1 MKILHV
7 LYQSLPNTAG
17 SSIRS
22 RDIIVSQ
29 LRAGITPIVITSPFQ
44 EPLNSE
50 SIKEE
55 IEGIVYYRTTSN
67 SKKEIVKEELT
78 SFFTQLK
85 KLVRIFSFSY
95 LVYKIAKKENVD
107 LIHAHAM
114 FFCAFAAKISS
125 VFLSVPMIYEVRSLW
140 EERYKNMGLFTKF
153 IFEIVTLVESFA
165 MYCSDYIIVIN
176 KNLEDNIKARYLL
189 KNKKI
194 DIVSN
199 AVDVEKIKIINAPK
213 RKTIF
218 SYIGTLSP
226 VEGLDLLIKV
236 FNQLHADGLTNKLI
250 FYGDGIERKNLELLA
265 LNNPLIQFKGSFLP
279 SQVSQVYS
287 NVDIVVNPR
296 ISNLLTNSVT
306 PLKPLEAMAYR
317 KLVIASDVGGMHELI
332 KNEKTGFLF
341 KAESE
346 SALKKIIIDVLKNK
360 KINVVID
367 NAYNEILE
375 NRNWQINSL
384 KYTKIYNDLINE
396 K

>member
-1 MKILHV
+1 M
-7 LYQSLPNTAG
+7 A
-17 SSIRS
+17 
-22 RDIIVSQ
+22 
-29 LRAGITPIVITSPFQ
+29 
-44 EPLNSE
+44 
-50 SIKEE
+50 
-55 IEGIVYYRTTSN
+55 
-67 SKKEIVKEELT
+67 
-78 SFFTQLK
+78 
-85 KLVRIFSFSY
+85 
-95 LVYKIAKKENVD
+95 
-107 LIHAHAM
+107 
-114 FFCAFAAKISS
+114 
-125 VFLSVPMIYEVRSLW
+125 YEVRSLW
-140 EERYKNMGLFTKF
+140 EERYKRKN
-153 IFEIVTLVESFA
+153 IFKHVIFSIITYLETFS
-165 MYCSDYIIVIN
+165 MYYSDRIIVIN
-176 KNLEDNIKARYLL
+176 NALKDNISERYLL
-189 KNKKI
+189 KNKI
-194 DIVSN
+194 ISIVPNGVDVSN
-199 AVDVEKIKIINAPK
+199 IKIIEKKNK
-213 RKTIF
+213 DLVF
-218 SYIGTLSP
+218 GYIGTLSP
-226 VEGLDLLIKV
+226 LEGLDLLIKV

-375 NRNWQINSL
+375 NRNWQLNSL

>member
-1 MKILHV
+1 MKVLHV

-22 RDIIVSQ
+22 RDIICSQ
-29 LRAGITPIVITSPFQ
+29 LKAGLTPIVITSPFQ
-44 EPLNSE
+44 VPFKKGCK
-50 SIKEE
+50 KE
-55 IEGIVYYRTTSN
+55 IIDNVTYYRTFSN
-67 SKKEIVKEELT
+67 SKDEIISEEKSNIFVQIKKVFRLI
-78 SFFTQLK
+78 SFT
-85 KLVRIFSFSY
+85 Y
-95 LVYKIAKKENVD
+95 DVYSISKRENIDV
-107 LIHAHAM
+107 IHAHAM
-114 FFCAFAAKISS
+114 FFCAISAKLTSLLLKIPF
-125 VFLSVPMIYEVRSLW
+125 VYEVRSLW
-140 EERYKNMGLFTKF
+140 EERYKNYNLFSKI
-153 IFEIVTLVESFA
+153 IFSFATILESFS
-165 MYCSDYIIVIN
+165 MWFSDGLIVIN
-176 KNLEDNIKARYLL
+176 SALKDNISKRYIL
-189 KNKKI
+189 KNKI
-194 DIVSN
+194 ISIVPN
-199 AVDVEKIKIINAPK
+199 AVDISNIKIIEKQNK
-213 RKTIF
+213 DLVF
-218 SYIGTLSP
+218 GYIGTLSP
-226 VEGLDLLIKV
+226 IEGLDLLIKV

-250 FYGDGIERKNLELLA
+250 IYGDGIERKALELLA

-332 KNEKTGFLF
+332 NNEKTGFLF

-360 KINVVID
+360 KINVVIN

-375 NRNWQINSL
+375 NRNWQLNSL

>member
-1 MKILHV
+1 MKILHI
-7 LYQSLPNTAG
+7 LYQSIPNTAG

-22 RDIIVSQ
+22 RDILESQ

-44 EPLNSE
+44 PP
-50 SIKEE
+50 IKDGCVREK
-55 IEGIVYYRTTSN
+55 IQGVVYYRTFSN
-67 SKKEIVKEELT
+67 NRNEIVSEGNT
-78 SFFTQLK
+78 SLVIQLK
-85 KLVRIFSFSY
+85 KIIQVVRFTRT
-95 LVYKIAKKENVD
+95 VYGIAKKEKVQ
-107 LIHAHAM
+107 LVHAHAM
-114 FFCAFAAKISS
+114 FFCAIAALISS
-125 VFLSVPMIYEVRSLW
+125 FRLKIPMVYEVRSLW
-140 EERYKNMGLFTKF
+140 EERYKRKN
-153 IFEIVTLVESFA
+153 IFKHVIFSIITYLETFS
-165 MYCSDYIIVIN
+165 MYCSDRIIVIN
-176 KNLEDNIKARYLL
+176 NALKDNISKRYIL
-189 KNKKI
+189 KNKTI
-194 DIVSN
+194 SIVPN
-199 AVDVEKIKIINAPK
+199 AVDISNIKIIEKKNKDLVFA
-213 RKTIF
+213 
-218 SYIGTLSP
+218 YIGTLSP
-226 VEGLDLLIKV
+226 IEGLDLLIKV

-317 KLVIASDVGGMHELI
+317 KLVIASDVGGMQELI

-375 NRNWQINSL
+375 NRNWQLNSL

>member
-1 MKILHV
+1 MKILHI
-7 LYQSLPNTAG
+7 LYQSIPNTAG

-22 RDIIVSQ
+22 RDILESQ

-44 EPLNSE
+44 PP
-50 SIKEE
+50 IKDGCVREK
-55 IEGIVYYRTTSN
+55 IQGVVYYRTFSN
-67 SKKEIVKEELT
+67 NRNEIVFEGNT
-78 SFFTQLK
+78 SLVIQLK
-85 KLVRIFSFSY
+85 KIIQVVRFTRT
-95 LVYKIAKKENVD
+95 VYGIAKKEKVQ
-107 LIHAHAM
+107 LVHAHAM
-114 FFCAFAAKISS
+114 FFCAIAALISS
-125 VFLSVPMIYEVRSLW
+125 FRLKIPMVYEVRSLW
-140 EERYKNMGLFTKF
+140 EERYKRKN
-153 IFEIVTLVESFA
+153 IFKHVIFSIITYLETFS
-165 MYCSDYIIVIN
+165 MYCSDRIIVIN
-176 KNLEDNIKARYLL
+176 NALKDNISKRYIL
-189 KNKKI
+189 KNKTI
-194 DIVSN
+194 SIVPN
-199 AVDVEKIKIINAPK
+199 AVDISNIKIIEKKNKDLVFA
-213 RKTIF
+213 
-218 SYIGTLSP
+218 YIGTLSP
-226 VEGLDLLIKV
+226 IEGLDLLIKV

-346 SALKKIIIDVLKNK
+346 SALKKIIIDVLRNK

-375 NRNWQINSL
+375 NRNWQLNSL

>member
-1 MKILHV
+1 MK
-7 LYQSLPNTAG
+7 
-17 SSIRS
+17 
-22 RDIIVSQ
+22 
-29 LRAGITPIVITSPFQ
+29 
-44 EPLNSE
+44 
-50 SIKEE
+50 K
-55 IEGIVYYRTTSN
+55 
-67 SKKEIVKEELT
+67 
-78 SFFTQLK
+78 
-85 KLVRIFSFSY
+85 
-95 LVYKIAKKENVD
+95 
-107 LIHAHAM
+107 
-114 FFCAFAAKISS
+114 
-125 VFLSVPMIYEVRSLW
+125 
-140 EERYKNMGLFTKF
+140 
-153 IFEIVTLVESFA
+153 
-165 MYCSDYIIVIN
+165 
-176 KNLEDNIKARYLL
+176 
-189 KNKKI
+189 KNK
-194 DIVSN
+194 DLV
-199 AVDVEKIKIINAPK
+199 
-213 RKTIF
+213 F
-218 SYIGTLSP
+218 GYIGTLSP
-226 VEGLDLLIKV
+226 LEGLDLLIKV

-317 KLVIASDVGGMHELI
+317 KLVIASDVDGMHELI

>member
-1 MKILHV
+1 MKILHI
-7 LYQSLPNTAG
+7 LYQSIPNTAG

-22 RDIIVSQ
+22 RDILESQ

-44 EPLNSE
+44 PP
-50 SIKEE
+50 IKDGCVREK
-55 IEGIVYYRTTSN
+55 IQGVVYYRTFSN
-67 SKKEIVKEELT
+67 NRNEIVTEGNT
-78 SFFTQLK
+78 SLVIQLK
-85 KLVRIFSFSY
+85 KIIQLVKFTRI
-95 LVYKIAKKENVD
+95 VYEIAKKEKVQ
-107 LIHAHAM
+107 LVHAHAM
-114 FFCAFAAKISS
+114 FFCAIAALISS
-125 VFLSVPMIYEVRSLW
+125 FRLKIPMVYEVRSLW
-140 EERYKNMGLFTKF
+140 EERYKRKN
-153 IFEIVTLVESFA
+153 IFKHVIFSIITYLETFS
-165 MYCSDYIIVIN
+165 MYCSDRIIVIN
-176 KNLEDNIKARYLL
+176 NALKDNISKRYIL
-189 KNKKI
+189 KNKTI
-194 DIVSN
+194 SIVPN
-199 AVDVEKIKIINAPK
+199 AVDISNIKIIEKKNKGLVFA
-213 RKTIF
+213 
-218 SYIGTLSP
+218 YIGTLSP
-226 VEGLDLLIKV
+226 IEGLGLLIKV

-250 FYGDGIERKNLELLA
+250 FYGDGIEKKNLELLA

-287 NVDIVVNPR
+287 NIDIVVNPR

-306 PLKPLEAMAYR
+306 PLKPLEAMAFR

-332 KNEKTGFLF
+332 NNEKTGFLF

-375 NRNWQINSL
+375 NRNWQLNSL

>member
-7 LYQSLPNTAG
+7 LYQSIPNTAG

-22 RDIIVSQ
+22 RDLINSQ
-29 LRAGITPIVITSPFQ
+29 LKNGITPVVITSPFQ
-44 EPLNSE
+44 PPLE
-50 SIKEE
+50 VDLKKEN
-55 IEGIVYYRTTSN
+55 IEGVIYYRTFSNNSNEIVAEGNTSLVIQLKKIIQLVKFTRTVYEV
-67 SKKEIVKEELT
+67 SKKEKV
-78 SFFTQLK
+78 QL
-85 KLVRIFSFSY
+85 V
-95 LVYKIAKKENVD
+95 
-107 LIHAHAM
+107 HAHAM
-114 FFCAFAAKISS
+114 FFCAIAALITSFRLKI
-125 VFLSVPMIYEVRSLW
+125 PMAYEVRSLW
-140 EERYKNMGLFTKF
+140 EERYKRKN
-153 IFEIVTLVESFA
+153 IFKHVIFSIITYLETFSMYYSDRIV
-165 MYCSDYIIVIN
+165 VIN
-176 KNLEDNIKARYLL
+176 NALKDNISKRYFL
-189 KNKKI
+189 KNKI
-194 DIVSN
+194 ISIVPN
-199 AVDVEKIKIINAPK
+199 AVDVSNIKIIEKKNKDLVFA
-213 RKTIF
+213 
-218 SYIGTLSP
+218 YIGTLSP
-226 VEGLDLLIKV
+226 IEGLDLLIKV

-332 KNEKTGFLF
+332 NNEKTGFLF

-346 SALKKIIIDVLKNK
+346 SALKKIIIDVLRNK

-367 NAYNEILE
+367 NAHNEILE
-375 NRNWQINSL
+375 NRNWQLNSH